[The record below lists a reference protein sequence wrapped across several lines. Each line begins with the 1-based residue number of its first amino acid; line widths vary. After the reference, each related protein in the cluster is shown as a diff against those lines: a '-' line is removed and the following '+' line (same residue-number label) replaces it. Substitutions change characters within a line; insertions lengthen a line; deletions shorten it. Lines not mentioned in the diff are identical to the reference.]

1 MEPIKLIIENF
12 CGHEYS
18 EIDFGKFSIALI
30 IGKQKGNEKI
40 SNGVGKSTIFAAIK
54 YVLFNESDFSKVEK
68 VIRHNAD
75 FCKVSF
81 EFKADGIVYTIVRKR
96 SKRGDTDLKL
106 SREENGHIED
116 ITGRRASDTEKEL
129 FKLVKMNCKTF
140 CNSVLFS
147 QAEMLNGLAALTPS
161 ARKLIMKDAMQLGV
175 YSTFEKLAKKKT
187 SDITNDITKE
197 KIIISTIGNPNDDIK
212 KIDEQLI
219 EIEKQLSDRNMQ
231 LGEYTAKSAA
241 ELVLFNALRND
252 IDDIERKTSEAYAKY
267 RGYQQ
272 DIVIA
277 KTAMLD
283 INTKITK
290 ISKAKNE
297 VTEQITK
304 AQDYNAFDYTE
315 LKIAQLKEQLSLTQS
330 LLMEKKINYKHLV
343 SNLET
348 QSIPLPD
355 DAMCRHC
362 KQPITKEHRA
372 ICKQDIDKEIAQTKQ
387 ELVSLKSIIE
397 VLMADEKKHQK
408 VLKQAESNFEIAT
421 KNAQL
426 ISTKRKELVSIQTM
440 LKEYETLSS
449 KEQARMEEK
458 LVALEV
464 EKKFLAD
471 NNAKEIVRMKKE
483 YSEKEETLA
492 GLEKQIHSIGAEY
505 HEWQNKK
512 AVAEDR
518 KSARFKDIDK
528 LNSLNETIKELERK
542 FHTHQLVAQS
552 FSSYGIPAMITH
564 TILDDFQIETNN
576 LLTQLKPGLQTQFLI
591 VKDRSDGDKEDTLD
605 IRYSLN
611 GHELEYAQLSGA
623 QKLIASLCLKLGLA
637 SVIKKRLGVDI
648 KLLLIDEVDQ
658 SLDDAHLDDF
668 GEAIKKLQSEY
679 KIMIITHN
687 KELKDKFSTAIVV
700 EQDENMVS
708 RASVQNAW

>member
-1 MEPIKLIIENF
+1 
-12 CGHEYS
+12 
-18 EIDFGKFSIALI
+18 
-30 IGKQKGNEKI
+30 
-40 SNGVGKSTIFAAIK
+40 V
-54 YVLFNESDFSKVEK
+54 
-68 VIRHNAD
+68 
-75 FCKVSF
+75 
-81 EFKADGIVYTIVRKR
+81 VRKR
-96 SKRGDTDLKL
+96 SKKGDTDLRL
-106 SREENGHIED
+106 LRGEED
-116 ITGRRASDTEKEL
+116 ITGRRPSDTEKEL

-175 YSTFEKLAKKKT
+175 YSTFEKIAKKKA

-197 KIIISTIGNPNDDIK
+197 KIIISTMGNPSDDIK

-219 EIEKQLSDRNMQ
+219 EIEKQIIDHETETTKYVETHASTLAVYN
-231 LGEYTAKSAA
+231 T
-241 ELVLFNALRND
+241 LRSD
-252 IDDIERKTSEAYAKY
+252 IDDIERRTSEAYTKY

-272 DIVIA
+272 EITIS
-277 KTAMLD
+277 KTSLLD
-283 INTKITK
+283 LNSKLTKIRK
-290 ISKAKNE
+290 IEQETNE
-297 VTEQITK
+297 QLTRTQDMVIDRNDQSIT
-304 AQDYNAFDYTE
+304 AH
-315 LKIAQLKEQLSLTQS
+315 IKEQLSLTQS
-330 LLMEKKINYKHLV
+330 LLMEKKIHYKHEMA
-343 SNLET
+343 NLET

-355 DAMCRHC
+355 DAMCKHC

-372 ICKQDIDKEIAQTKQ
+372 VCKEDIAKDIARTKQ
-387 ELVSLKSIIE
+387 ELTSLKSTIE
-397 VLMADEKKHQK
+397 VLIVDEKKHQK
-408 VLKQAESNFEIAT
+408 ALKQSEINFEIAT
-421 KNAQL
+421 KNVQL
-426 ISTKRKELVSIQTM
+426 ISTKEKELSSIRTM
-440 LKEYETLSS
+440 LQEYETLSS
-449 KEQARMEEK
+449 KEQTRMEDQM
-458 LVALEV
+458 VALEV
-464 EKKFLAD
+464 ERKFLAD
-471 NNAKEIVRMKKE
+471 NNAKEIVRMRAE
-483 YSEKEETLA
+483 YEKMGNAISVIEKT
-492 GLEKQIHSIGAEY
+492 LEKISLRHN
-505 HEWQNKK
+505 EWRSKK

-518 KSARFKDIDK
+518 KTARSKNIET
-528 LNSLNETIKELERK
+528 LNQLNATVKELERK
-542 FHTHQLVAQS
+542 YHTHQLVVQS

-605 IRYSLN
+605 IKYSLN

-708 RASVQNAW
+708 KASVQNAW